1 MKKLIAA
8 VLLFA
13 GVLSLILPL
22 SAEVGDPAE
31 NPAFTIVVGLEKEEL
46 STSDL
51 PRLPYYDGNSLMVPL
66 RKISEA
72 LGYKV
77 DWNAQTG
84 AITIEDEYIQKAT
97 LYNGT
102 ENVIFEGK
110 LKVINMSRE
119 IENEAKTA
127 VHNGVAYVPLAF
139 FKEFFNDTSINETVI
154 SISPSMAELAN

>member
-22 SAEVGDPAE
+22 SAEVGDPTE

-51 PRLPYYDGNSLMVPL
+51 PCLPYYDGNSLMVPL

-139 FKEFFNDTSINETVI
+139 FKEFLNDTSINETVI

>member
-1 MKKLIAA
+1 MKRLASA
-8 VLLFA
+8 VLLFIV
-13 GVLSLILPL
+13 VLSLIFPL
-22 SAEVGDPAE
+22 SAKVGNLTE
-31 NPAFTIVVGLEKEEL
+31 NSAFTIVVGLEKEEL

-51 PRLPYYDGNSLMVPL
+51 PCLPYYDGNSLMVPL
-66 RKISEA
+66 RKIGEA

-84 AITIEDEYIQKAT
+84 AITIEDQYIQKAI

-110 LKVINMSRE
+110 LNVINMSRE

-127 VHNGVAYVPLAF
+127 VHNGVAYVPLIF
-139 FKEFFNDTSINETVI
+139 FEEFLNDTSVNETVI
-154 SISPSMAELAN
+154 SISPKIAELAN